1 MKRHAEVIVPAY
13 YSLNPSKDEIE
24 AWRENAGATDA
35 DDEEIKQQIIESLI
49 EELTGTSEKPKAV
62 FIYADGNVKSRFD
75 FVYGI
80 S

>member
-1 MKRHAEVIVPAY
+1 M
-13 YSLNPSKDEIE
+13 
-24 AWRENAGATDA
+24 DA
-35 DDEEIKQQIIESLI
+35 DDEEIKQQIIKSLI

-75 FVYGI
+75 FVSGI